1 MGRQEFLIPGSRP
14 IALLSGDSVE
24 DGVAITARNMPEQ
37 RLMKSCLLEIQYGR
51 GNPSR
56 TSLGKE
62 RLSNERLRPFPQL
75 RNSHRKNTTSICPN

>member
-1 MGRQEFLIPGSRP
+1 M
-14 IALLSGDSVE
+14 E

-51 GNPSR
+51 GNPSW

-62 RLSNERLRPFPQL
+62 RLSSERLRPFPQH
-75 RNSHRKNTTSICPN
+75 RNSHRKNTPSICPD